1 MFKNIFLI
9 NFIFLLLTSFLQAEI
24 IKDVKVKGNK
34 RLSKESIMVF
44 GQLNLNE
51 DYSQNDLNNI
61 LKNIYETNFF
71 KNVNFKVIGSVL
83 EITVSENPIIES
95 IEIKG
100 IKSSNINATL
110 LERLNLKNRMSYV
123 ETEFLSDLNLL
134 KNTVKSIGY
143 YFAKVET
150 KSILNEN
157 LNSIKLIY
165 DVNLG
170 KRAKISEVEFIG
182 DKNIKD
188 GKLRNIIA
196 SEESRFWKFISQS
209 IYLNSER
216 IELDKR
222 LLTNYYKNNGYYNVK
237 ISNSFVEFKN
247 NGSFKLIF
255 NINSGEKFKFN
266 KMELVLSDDYESK
279 YFDKI
284 KSRLKKLE
292 NEEYSIDKIEKI
304 LREVDKIALSKQYE
318 FIDASLSETIIGNNK
333 LDISVSLVDTEK
345 FYVEKINILGN
356 EFTIDEVIRNALIVD
371 EGDPF
376 NEILFNKSI
385 NNIKS
390 KNIFRTVES
399 KIYSGS
405 TSNFKIIDLTV
416 EEKPT
421 GEISL
426 GAGVGSSGGTIGGG
440 IKENNFLGKGIKL
453 NTNLQV
459 SQKTIKGS
467 FVYEKPNF
475 NYTDNTLF
483 TSVRSTSTDNLIEF
497 GYKTTDIGFSLGTSF
512 EQFEDFYFSPE
523 INTSYEKLET
533 TSDASANFKKQAGD
547 YLDTYL
553 NYSLDY
559 DQTNKRYRPDE
570 GFKNSFFQELPL
582 YSENYELVNTF
593 ESTVYNKIYNSVT
606 KISFYGKI
614 VNSLGNED
622 VRISK
627 RLYMP
632 SSKLRGFEPGKIG
645 PVDNNDYLG
654 GNYASSIN
662 FNATL
667 PQFLPSFQN
676 SEISFFIDTAN
687 VWGVD
692 YDSSIN
698 NNSKIRSSAGFA
710 LDLRTPIG
718 PLSFSLSQPITK
730 AASDK
735 TESFR
740 FNLGTTF

>member
-1 MFKNIFLI
+1 MFNKILQI
-9 NFIFLLLTSFLQAEI
+9 NFIFLFLTCLLHAEI
-24 IKDVKVKGNK
+24 IKDIKVKGNK

-44 GQLNLNE
+44 GQINLNKN
-51 DYSQNDLNNI
+51 YSQNDLNNI

-71 KNVNFKVIGSVL
+71 KNVSFKVIDSIL
-83 EITVSENPIIES
+83 EITVLENPIIES

-100 IKSSNINATL
+100 IKSNNINKTL
-110 LERLNLKNRMSYV
+110 LERLKLKNRMSYV

-143 YFAKVET
+143 YFANVET

-165 DVNLG
+165 DVDLG

-182 DKNIKD
+182 DKNVKD
-188 GKLRNIIA
+188 GKLMNIIA

-209 IYLNSER
+209 IYLNSDR
-216 IELDKR
+216 IALDKR
-222 LLTNYYKNNGYYNVK
+222 LLINYYKNNGYYDVK

-255 NINSGEKFKFN
+255 NINSGEKFQFN

-284 KSRLKKLE
+284 VSSLRKLE
-292 NEEYSIDKIEKI
+292 NEEYSINKIEKI
-304 LREVDKIALSKQYE
+304 LRQVDKIALSKQYE
-318 FIDASLSETIIGNNK
+318 FIDATLSETIVDNNK
-333 LDISVSLVDTEK
+333 LNISVSLVDTEK

-356 EFTIDEVIRNALIVD
+356 EFTIDEVIRNSLIVD

-390 KNIFRTVES
+390 KNIFRIVEP
-399 KIYSGS
+399 KISPGS
-405 TSNFKIIDLTV
+405 TSNFKIIDITV

-426 GAGVGSSGGTIGGG
+426 GAGVGSAGGTIGGG
-440 IKENNFLGKGIKL
+440 VKENNFLGKGIKL

-459 SQKTIKGS
+459 SESSIKGL

-475 NYTDNTLF
+475 NYSDNTLF
-483 TSVRSTSTDNLIEF
+483 TSVRSTSTDNLTQF
-497 GYKTTDIGFSLGTSF
+497 GYKTSDIGFSLGTTF
-512 EQFEDFYFSPE
+512 EQFENFYFSPE

-533 TSDASANFKKQAGD
+533 TSDASANFKKQEGD
-547 YLDTYL
+547 YLDTYF
-553 NYSLDY
+553 NYSLTY
-559 DQTNKRYRPDE
+559 DLRNKRYRPDE
-570 GFKNSFFQELPL
+570 GFKNTFYQELPL
-582 YSENYELVNTF
+582 YSENYELVNSF
-593 ESTVYNKIYNSVT
+593 ESIYYNKIYSSVT
-606 KISFYGKI
+606 KIGFYGKV
-614 VNSLGNED
+614 VNTLGDDD
-622 VRISK
+622 VRVSK

-632 SSKLRGFEPGKIG
+632 GSKLRGFEVGKIG
-645 PVDNNDYLG
+645 PVDNNDFVG

-662 FNATL
+662 FSATL
-667 PQFLPSFQN
+667 PQLLPSFQN
-676 SEISFFIDTAN
+676 SDISFFIDLAN

-692 YDSSIN
+692 YDSSIS
-698 NNSKIRSSAGFA
+698 NNSTIRSATGFA

-718 PLSFSLSQPITK
+718 PLNFSLSQPITK
-730 AASDK
+730 ASTDI